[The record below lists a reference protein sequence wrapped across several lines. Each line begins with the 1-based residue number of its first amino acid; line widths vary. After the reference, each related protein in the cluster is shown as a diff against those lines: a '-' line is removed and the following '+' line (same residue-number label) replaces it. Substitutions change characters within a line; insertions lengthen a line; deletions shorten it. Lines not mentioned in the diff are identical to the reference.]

1 MGIIQDGD
9 IGRLLQD
16 QGLMDAVA
24 KALVEDSATTDSM
37 ADDIADK
44 LQDALE
50 DDPDMRKRIVDA
62 AISNDVFRKKIINK
76 LVDELS

>member
-1 MGIIQDGD
+1 MGLIKEGD
-9 IGRLLQD
+9 VGKLLQD
-16 QGLMDAVA
+16 PALMDDLV
-24 KALVEDSATTDSM
+24 KALVEDSDTMNTL

-50 DDPDMRKRIVDA
+50 EDPSMRKRVVEA
-62 AISNDVFRKKIINK
+62 AIGNPVFKQKIITK

>member
-1 MGIIQDGD
+1 MGLIQESDVGKIIQDPA
-9 IGRLLQD
+9 LLD
-16 QGLMDAVA
+16 DVV
-24 KALVEDSATTDSM
+24 KALVEDSDTMNTL

-50 DDPDMRKRIVDA
+50 EDPTMRRRVVEA
-62 AISNDVFRKKIINK
+62 AIANPVFKQKIITK